1 MAGLRELKKH
11 LSSVKMTGQL
21 AGAMKTVSA
30 AKFSRVGGA
39 LDRYAPYAAACRDLT
54 ERFGSALSA
63 ALPCVNSDAP
73 VCLVILGSNR
83 GLCGGYNAE
92 LLRYA
97 DAAVAELAAAGTA
110 YRLVVCGKTAIAHF
124 RGAAAVEATFVL
136 PDTATYA
143 DCADLN
149 ACIAAMWREGSV
161 SRVELIGQKFVNM
174 LIQTPHRVPLLPL
187 ATAASAE
194 AAQGGEEPLYIPD
207 RETFLRAAASTCVS
221 SQLYAAVLDACAGAQ
236 AATLM
241 AMRSAYDNA
250 EQSAAALETVISRKR
265 QSEVTASVI
274 ETSGGFVES

>member
-11 LSSVKMTGQL
+11 LGSVKMTGQL

-39 LDRYAPYAAACRDLT
+39 LERYAPYAAACRDLA

-63 ALPCVNSDAP
+63 ALPCVNPDAP

-92 LLRYA
+92 LLRFA
-97 DAAVAELAAAGTA
+97 DAAVAELEAAGTA

-124 RGAAAVEATFVL
+124 RDAAVEATFVL

-143 DCADLN
+143 DCANLST
-149 ACIAAMWREGSV
+149 CIATMWQEGRV
-161 SRVELIGQKFVNM
+161 SRVEIVGQKFVNM
-174 LIQTPHRVPLLPL
+174 LTQTPHRVPLLPL
-187 ATAASAE
+187 ATAEAAE
-194 AAQGGEEPLYIPD
+194 AAQGGEEPLYVPD
-207 RETFLRAAASTCVS
+207 RETFLRSAASTCVS